1 MPATSIEPTFPI
13 FTDIDGQP
21 LEDGFIWIG
30 TINLDP
36 QTNPIAVF
44 SDAALTIPLTQ
55 PVRTIGGYPASSGTP
70 IRVYANSDYSIRVMN
85 KNGSV
90 VYSAPSPTARYPA
103 NILPD
108 GSVTTPKIAN
118 DAVTFAKTQNI
129 ATQRIL
135 GRTTAGSG
143 DIEELTG
150 AQAAAII
157 GQRLEIQP
165 ISASVA
171 ANALTVSASALTL
184 DFRST
189 TLGSGAVATVS
200 GTPANLTVPS
210 GATLGTVNAVQSD
223 IVVLALNN
231 AGTIELAVVNLS
243 GGVDLSETGLI
254 STTAISAGST
264 SASTVYSTTGRTNV
278 AYRVIGVVRSTQATA
293 GTWATAPS
301 LIQGS
306 GGMNSGGLNVNMR
319 LGASVATT
327 SGTAIDVTGIPA
339 WAKRITVI
347 FYQVSTNGAN
357 NFQVQIGSGSV
368 STSGYASYVMQAN
381 TILSATS
388 GFIATRTITASDTLF
403 GSLVLNLVS
412 SNQWVSSG
420 IVSPSATTSN
430 CVSNGGITLG
440 GALDRIRLTT
450 VGGTDTFDGGNF
462 NIVYE
467 G

>member
-108 GSVTTPKIAN
+108 GSVTTSKIAD

-189 TLGSGAVATVS
+189 TLGSGTVATVS
-200 GTPANLTVPS
+200 GTPANLVVPS
-210 GATLGTVNAVQSD
+210 GATLGSVSAVQSD

-231 AGTIELAVVNLS
+231 AGTIELAVVNIA

-264 SASTVYSTTGRTNV
+264 SASTVYSTTARTSV
-278 AYRVIGVVRSTQATA
+278 AYRVIGVVRSTQTTA

-301 LIQGS
+301 LIQGQGGQALIRPSS
-306 GGMNSGGLNVNMR
+306 GSMVRLNTANGYGSTNTRIRRFTNVVTNTGSDITYADSAT
-319 LGASVATT
+319 LGATFTINTPGVYSVSYSDSFTAASEFGLSLNSSQLTT
-327 SGTAIDVTGIPA
+327 SINS
-339 WAKRITVI
+339 ITVSD
-347 FYQVSTNGAN
+347 VLSMAN
-357 NFQVQIGSGSV
+357 SMLANTAGFCGWTGYLPSGSV
-368 STSGYASYVMQAN
+368 VRAHAN
-381 TILSATS
+381 GTAAGSNYQT
-388 GFIATRTITASDTLF
+388 FTITRVA
-403 GSLVLNLVS
+403 
-412 SNQWVSSG
+412 
-420 IVSPSATTSN
+420 
-430 CVSNGGITLG
+430 
-440 GALDRIRLTT
+440 
-450 VGGTDTFDGGNF
+450 
-462 NIVYE
+462 
-467 G
+467 